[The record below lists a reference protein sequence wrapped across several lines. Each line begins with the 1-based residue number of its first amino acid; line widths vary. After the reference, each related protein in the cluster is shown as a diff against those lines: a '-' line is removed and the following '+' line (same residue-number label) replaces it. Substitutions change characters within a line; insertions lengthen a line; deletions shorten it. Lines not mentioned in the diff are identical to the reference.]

1 MREKRVITVSRKQ
14 ALTQVNILE
23 LIDRQKMLDDKFNE
37 KNKNNSSLRPRNRVN
52 TLIALNTELGEI
64 MQDMKKY
71 WNYWKVNCKFNKE
84 HTLEEISDYLH
95 FLLQFVYSNKN
106 LYEEIKQRNEE
117 FNLIFYKEFENLLS
131 NRREEQNI
139 ENSLLFLSLPIS
151 YELVGFEFEIAELMQ
166 ILNAISVLLIEL
178 ESDWQEFLKIHHSKF
193 ELNYYER
200 TKESY

>member
-1 MREKRVITVSRKQ
+1 MSRKQ

-200 TKESY
+200 TKEGY